1 MTLHFIKNKTAE
13 LLRVMEHERS
23 NGCSVTD
30 GHLQVVVIWS
40 PAERTMACPK
50 AISVSSPSTDNASRS
65 TSNVERCKKNSLG
78 VSLESLRP
86 LSDLFA
92 SGRLHDAETAPV
104 ASLRDA
110 CPAGVCHR
118 SAPGR
123 TAPIIAGLADAIAA
137 AASASAASKL

>member
-1 MTLHFIKNKTAE
+1 VI
-13 LLRVMEHERS
+13 EHERS

-30 GHLQVVVIWS
+30 GHLQVLVIWS

-65 TSNVERCKKNSLG
+65 TSNVERCNSLG
-78 VSLESLRP
+78 LSLESRRP

-92 SGRLHDAETAPV
+92 SGRLHDAETTPV

-137 AASASAASKL
+137 AASASAACKL